1 MCTVFTYTLPT
12 VTLIVTNNIAL
23 QKPHIGVCTTQLQ
36 SINVSVCYDRV
47 WKHHFILQKLK
58 LFEEIVKIRIRTS
71 QIQDRPKLTLIEV
84 K

>member
-47 WKHHFILQKLK
+47 WKHSFHSTETK
-58 LFEEIVKIRIRTS
+58 IV
-71 QIQDRPKLTLIEV
+71 
-84 K
+84 